1 MNWELFTTFL
11 LITIVLILVPGP
23 VVTLVIATGANHGIR
38 AGLTTVAGTSLGTG
52 LLLAAIALGL
62 SWILKNAVELF
73 EALRWLGVAYLLWLG
88 IQTWRNASNSTSIS
102 PLRGR
107 VHFWR
112 GVGVALTNPKTI
124 AFFTAFLP
132 QFIDPTL
139 PADRQLAVMCVA
151 SVLMAWAADSG
162 WAIAAGLGR
171 AYFTK
176 PSRAKIFGRMS
187 GATLIGGGIWLALS
201 RRAN

>member
-139 PADRQLAVMCVA
+139 
-151 SVLMAWAADSG
+151 MAWAADSS

-176 PSRAKIFGRMS
+176 SSRAKIFGRMS